1 MHVKSYLGNPILH
14 ISIVFS
20 VHICYR
26 LGQIGG
32 SVKDIKI
39 VDVETISEK
48 QKDLNLNVKH

>member
-1 MHVKSYLGNPILH
+1 MHVKSYLGDPILH

-20 VHICYR
+20 VHIRYR

-32 SVKDIKI
+32 SVKDVKI

-48 QKDLNLNVKH
+48 QKDANLNVKR